1 MSKNTVSIKLTGNN
15 RQLKGVLKQ
24 SEQDLNQFANT
35 SLNASTRAAGG
46 YTKVRKGVE
55 SISNQLNRLQN
66 VGSLMIGV
74 GIAGGGVRQIIDA
87 TAAYQDLQTRLKRLT
102 KTQHEYAE
110 SQRYLSQL
118 AGRHNKNLNT
128 LAGSYSRIL
137 TLENAGMV
145 NREQGRAI
153 LEGMSNAASALGAS
167 NAQLEQSMYG
177 MAQGFSAGILR
188 AEELN
193 QVTEPLPGLLQE
205 LDKAAGLT
213 SGGFRKLVVDG
224 KVTSS
229 MFRDTLIDALKSY
242 EGAAADTADNM
253 SAKLANL
260 ENSFIKL
267 TAASEHGVDATLGR
281 AIDAMAFSV
290 NALANNLD
298 VAQDAAIGLAAVM
311 AGRLSIAAQQQIVKK
326 HALMVIEK
334 QRQTLELKGLQKSQ
348 QKAAFEMAAAEAHHA
363 RVRKLT
369 ITEKNHYAVVN
380 VLTKAQVRLTA
391 AETANAAATN
401 ALAAANKRYT
411 LTARVATR
419 AAAALRGTMAFLGG
433 PLGVA
438 MLAGY
443 AIYEF
448 ANRAEEASPAV
459 KALREENDKLNESL
473 TKLTENQVKKQF
485 NNLKA
490 QITDSVRTMQD
501 LMLQSAEK
509 EKQAT
514 NAYKANKITNVGT
527 MLTAADRA
535 YFALTRDAKNLTNDA
550 LEIGEQIKIQS
561 ESLAALGGRLDELK
575 KEREQ
580 ASQQSEKQR
589 SDQAKRFIESL
600 QAEQIQLAAGKRALF
615 EYKLAKANTT
625 PAEAATAL
633 AIYDNVQAL
642 KAQQK
647 QTAEALKESQQLSSW
662 YQNYQANLTPAT
674 AAQAEFNATL
684 EKLNQLLNS
693 THPEIKISQADYD
706 KALAAAKSKRDK
718 AIAESKKKTK
728 AELTEMQSL
737 YWETTKRIDAVMADS
752 WKNMDRG
759 FEGVVDG
766 MKKAFKNMLAEMAHA
781 ALTRPI
787 TLQLQNSI
795 ASVGTNVATSAAVNV
810 ATTGASTA
818 TTAGASA
825 AAFNPVTAAIAVGG
839 LVVMN
844 QLEKMQKADDERM
857 KRFTAEYRQKHQ
869 NTGTVL
875 GDIYAQSHSVSELTE
890 NLGKIGT
897 DALSVNRDM
906 YLSLLRIEQGIAKV
920 TNGVA
925 RTLTRKGGLESFEGT
940 TQRSKSVDA
949 YVKYVMFG
957 GGLSKSVLGTLG
969 LSKQINQFSN
979 WVSKGIY
986 NKSTSLQDAGLSINS
1001 QRLQDILSSGML
1013 AASQYQQ
1020 IKTTRSYAFGLHKE
1034 SSSHAEYS
1042 KLDESIKYQ
1051 LGAVFKNANDVFR
1064 QFNKELGLG
1073 LQSTISNLKID
1084 GSKLSLKGLKGEA
1097 LSKALESYLSNT
1109 LDNWSDSFLKAGGLD
1124 RLTTKYQQAG
1134 EGQFQT
1140 LGRLVAQS
1148 RAWQQITNKLGLQ
1161 FNATK
1166 VQALEFTQQLA
1177 TQAGSFDKLQGLTAA
1192 YYDKFYSQDE
1202 KQAALKRQLNKIF
1215 GELNAPLPNTR
1226 EQFRKMVES
1235 LNLTTQAGQ
1244 KQYTEYMKLAPAL
1257 DRYLTGLKEQNSALD
1272 SLGGALAKNSGAWLT
1287 HFKKLD
1293 EWGKKEHQ
1301 RIRGEYQERIRL
1313 AGETERLV
1321 KTLGGWLTEIKL
1333 GDLSTSTPAQKLAL
1347 AKSEYEQTLAKAQ
1360 GGDNTAAAALKD
1372 LAQRYLKVADGFY
1385 GRNAQYQA
1393 IYNDILA
1400 KVDGVKNS
1408 LAAGQSVENLTRE
1421 MNNKMQAVKDHIAQ
1435 QLTLAGQ
1442 QAQTQKN
1449 QLEVLKALPQNLSD
1463 SLAKILGIR
1472 IQRDA
1477 TSAPVMH
1484 GSHAKGLDRVP
1495 FDGYR
1500 AELHKGEMV
1509 LPAGMAQLLRNSPGQ
1524 NNNKDLIDEIRQLR
1538 AELAELKAEQARANN
1553 KAEQQR
1559 GHNIDATEQ
1568 VARHTRQN
1576 TQVSV

>member
-1 MSKNTVSIKLTGNN
+1 MTANNTVSITLTGNN

-24 SEQDLNQFANT
+24 SEQDVNQFANT
-35 SLNASTRAAGG
+35 SVNASTKAAGG

-55 SISNQLNRLQN
+55 SISEQLNRLQKF
-66 VGSLMIGV
+66 GSIAIGI

-87 TAAYQDLQTRLKRLT
+87 TATYQDLQTRMQRLT
-102 KTQHEYAE
+102 ETQYGYAE
-110 SQRYLSQL
+110 SQRYLSEL

-213 SGGFRKLVVDG
+213 SGGFRKLVIDG

-229 MFRDTLIDALKSY
+229 MFRDTLITALQSY
-242 EGAAADTADNM
+242 QGAAADTADNM

-260 ENSFIKL
+260 ENSFINL
-267 TAASEHGVDATLGR
+267 TAASENAVDSTLGT

-290 NALANNLD
+290 NTLANNLD

-311 AGRLSIAAQQQIVKK
+311 AGRLSVAAQQQIVKK
-326 HALMVIEK
+326 QALIVIEK
-334 QRQTLELKGLQKSQ
+334 QRQTLELKGLQQSQ

-369 ITEKNHYAVVN
+369 VTEKNRHVVVN
-380 VLTKAQVRLTA
+380 ALTKAQARLTA
-391 AETANAAATN
+391 AEAANMAATN
-401 ALAAANKRYT
+401 ALAAANKRYSA
-411 LTARVATR
+411 TAMIANR
-419 AAAALRGTMAFLGG
+419 AATLLKGTMAFLGG

-438 MLAGY
+438 MLATY

-448 ANRAEEASPAV
+448 ANQTKEASPAV

-473 TKLTENQVKKQF
+473 TKLTESQVKKQF

-509 EKQAT
+509 EKQAIEMYQAEQSKGWL
-514 NAYKANKITNVGT
+514 NLGLMRNMVAGDSAKSAQD
-527 MLTAADRA
+527 AAK
-535 YFALTRDAKNLTNDA
+535 LKTEA
-550 LEIGEQIKIQS
+550 LEIGEQIKVQS

-615 EYKLAKANTT
+615 EYKLAKSNVT
-625 PAEAATAL
+625 PAESATAL

-647 QTAEALKESQQLSSW
+647 QAADALKEQQNLSTW
-662 YQNYQANLTPAT
+662 YQNYQNNLTPAT
-674 AAQAEFNATL
+674 AAQAEFNETL

-693 THPEIKISQADYD
+693 DRPDIKISQADYD
-706 KALAAAKSKRDK
+706 KALAAAKAKRDK
-718 AIAESKKKTK
+718 AIAERKKKTK
-728 AELTEMQSL
+728 TELTEMQSL

-759 FEGVVDG
+759 FEGVVSG

-795 ASVGTNVATSAAVNV
+795 ATAGTTTAANTTTSAL
-810 ATTGASTA
+810 G
-818 TTAGASA
+818 GA

-839 LVVMN
+839 LVIMN

-875 GDIYAQSHSVSELTE
+875 GDIHAQSHSVSELTE

-906 YLSLLRIEQGIAKV
+906 YSSLLRIEQGIARV

-925 RTLTRKGGLESFEGT
+925 RTLTRKGGLESFNET
-940 TQRSKSVDA
+940 TQTSKSVDA

-969 LSKQINQFSN
+969 LSKQLNQFSN

-1001 QRLQDILSSGML
+1001 QRLQDILNSGQL

-1020 IKTTRSYAFGLHKE
+1020 IKTTRSYGFGVYKK
-1034 SSSHAEYS
+1034 SSSHSEYS

-1051 LGAVFKNANDVFR
+1051 LGAVFKNANDVFQ

-1084 GSKLSLKGLKGEA
+1084 DSKLSLKGLKGEA

-1109 LDNWSDSFLKAGGLD
+1109 LDKWSDSFLKAGGLD
-1124 RLTTKYQQAG
+1124 RLTVKYQQAG

-1177 TQAGSFDKLQGLTAA
+1177 AQAGSFDKLQGLTAA

-1215 GELNAPLPNTR
+1215 GELNAPLPTTR

-1235 LNLTTQAGQ
+1235 LNTTTEAGQ
-1244 KQYTEYMKLAPAL
+1244 KQYVQYMKLVPSL
-1257 DRYLTGLKEQNSALD
+1257 DQYLTGLKEQNSALD

-1287 HFKKLD
+1287 HFKNLAD
-1293 EWGKKEHQ
+1293 WGKKEQQ

-1313 AGETERLV
+1313 AGETERLI

-1360 GGDNTAAAALKD
+1360 GGDHTAAGALKD
-1372 LAQRYLKVADGFY
+1372 MAQRYLKVADGFY

-1408 LAAGQSVENLTRE
+1408 LSAGQSVENLTRE

-1449 QLEVLKALPQNLSD
+1449 QLEVLKALPKNLAD
-1463 SLAKILGIR
+1463 SLAKILGVS

-1477 TSAPVMH
+1477 SAAPVMH
-1484 GSHAKGLDRVP
+1484 GSHAKGLDKVP

-1509 LPAGMAQLLRNSPGQ
+1509 LPAGLAQLLRNSPGQ
-1524 NNNKDLIDEIRQLR
+1524 NNNKELVDEIRQLR

-1568 VARHTRQN
+1568 VVRHTRQRTEVN
-1576 TQVSV
+1576 L